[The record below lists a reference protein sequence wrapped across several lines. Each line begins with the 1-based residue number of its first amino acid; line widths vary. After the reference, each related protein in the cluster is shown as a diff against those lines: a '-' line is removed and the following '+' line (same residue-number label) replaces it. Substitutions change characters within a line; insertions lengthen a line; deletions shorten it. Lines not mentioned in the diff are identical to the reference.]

1 MASGFLQADV
11 STTVNLGATQ
21 SGSAASTYSN
31 DFAKITLTT
40 HTATGTSI
48 GLPTGGVKW
57 SHFELIIVD
66 SGQANEIDRACK
78 VFFTWDTNGDDIAAG
93 PSSSAPMVAGRADT
107 DSYMVVIDMDMV
119 PSLPPDGA
127 ADTVYAWVA
136 TKNLTD
142 HTGAQLLRAR
152 LYWHDLTKG

>member
-11 STTVNLGATQ
+11 SSTVELGATQ
-21 SGSAASTYSN
+21 SGSNVSTYSN
-31 DFAKITLTT
+31 NFAKITLTT

-48 GLPTGGVKW
+48 GLPTGGVRW

-66 SGQANEIDRACK
+66 SGQTNEIDRACK
-78 VFFTWDTNGDDIAAG
+78 VFFTWDTAGDDIAAG
-93 PSSSAPMVAGRADT
+93 PSSSSEMVAGRADT

-136 TKNLTD
+136 TKNFTD
-142 HTGAQLLRAR
+142 HNEAQLLRAR